1 MFNSR
6 IVSAI
11 GVAAI
16 ASVLTA
22 GGAMAQFVVMEP
34 VLVPVGPPL
43 PLLAGLNPPHE
54 HRAYRARAFAHE
66 RAASRTSRRIAARKL
81 ARSIWLASKTH
92 HHPMLAAQ
100 TVDLPAQT
108 TLASRPVDPP
118 AQTTAEAS
126 PKNALLENALPE
138 NALPE
143 NAWATQP
150 AASSQTTQPDAASA
164 ADNAAP
170 AAQAAAA
177 DSQAAPAAQVAAAD
191 SQATPTAVVVGG
203 QTVDVA
209 TPDQTNAIDLAA
221 DDRHASAV
229 SDNRTDPDPPAQ
241 RVLAAPV
248 VKDANSVGSA
258 SWIAQVLA
266 AFGGAVA
273 AGVVAWF
280 LIGGSPRR
288 TYG

>member
-16 ASVLTA
+16 ASVLMS

-34 VLVPVGPPL
+34 VLIPVGPPV

-54 HRAYRARAFAHE
+54 HRAYRARPFAHA
-66 RAASRTSRRIAARKL
+66 RAASRTGRRIAARKM
-81 ARSIWLASKTH
+81 ARSIWLASRT

-100 TVDLPAQT
+100 TVDPPAQT
-108 TLASRPVDPP
+108 TLASRPADAP
-118 AQTTAEAS
+118 TTAEAS
-126 PKNALLENALPE
+126 SKNVLLENALPE
-138 NALPE
+138 NAMPE
-143 NAWATQP
+143 NALPSQP
-150 AASSQTTQPDAASA
+150 TASSQTTPSDAAPA

-177 DSQAAPAAQVAAAD
+177 DSQA
-191 SQATPTAVVVGG
+191 TPSAVVVGG

-209 TPDQTNAIDLAA
+209 APDQANAIDLAA
-221 DDRHASAV
+221 NDHHDAAV
-229 SDNRTDPDPPAQ
+229 SDARTDPDPPAQ
-241 RVLAAPV
+241 RVLAAH
-248 VKDANSVGSA
+248 KDASSVGSD

-273 AGVVAWF
+273 AGLVAWF
-280 LIGGSPRR
+280 LIGGAPRR
-288 TYG
+288 KYG